1 MTSFINTDTGNGVLP
16 AMIAGSMILGC
27 TLARQ
32 LFLPGSFRHSGVVDV
47 EVGSALQTGSWA
59 LDHSCQTA
67 AAF

>member
-1 MTSFINTDTGNGVLP
+1 VLP